1 MAAHLSRPVL
11 SGGAVLALV
20 LCVSCRTSP
29 PLPPADFS
37 SPGWRLQQGQAV
49 WKPSKDRPELAGDLL
64 LATNACGSYF
74 VQFSKTPFTLAT
86 AQAANGAWQIE
97 FGGGQ
102 HTWSGRGGPPSRFAW
117 FQLPGALGG
126 AEPARPWKFTRR
138 PDNSWRLE
146 NRRTGE
152 VLEGVFFP

>member
-1 MAAHLSRPVL
+1 M
-11 SGGAVLALV
+11 V

-64 LATNACGSYF
+64 LATNARGSYL

-86 AQAANGAWQIE
+86 AQVAEGAWQIE

-102 HTWSGRGGPPSRFAW
+102 HRWGGRGAGPSRFAW
-117 FQLPGALGG
+117 FQLPGAIGG